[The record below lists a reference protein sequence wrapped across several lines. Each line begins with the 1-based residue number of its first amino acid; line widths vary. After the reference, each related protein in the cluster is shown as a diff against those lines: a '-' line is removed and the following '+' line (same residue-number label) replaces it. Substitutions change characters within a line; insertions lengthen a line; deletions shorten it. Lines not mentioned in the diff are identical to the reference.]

1 MSKRYPTSGKVICG
15 ECGGTYGPLLWH
27 STTYRNCVWEYFEK
41 KFRKS
46 QCNCSHIYDEE
57 MQSSTVLA
65 LQRLH
70 NKNKKILQLCKELL
84 SNVPINDLENAL
96 KALDCI
102 SHSDLVFDNSAIS
115 ILIEKA
121 VVTQDAN
128 MVFYYI
134 DGSKFMYRIYAN
146 TPKGQR
152 NMNIRKE
159 HHKQMIELYSNGLTR
174 AEIAKVLG
182 ISPNTV
188 GGYLRRLKNTK

>member
-1 MSKRYPTSGKVICG
+1 MSGKVICG

-27 STTYRNCVWEYFEK
+27 STTYRNCVWECFEK

-46 QCNCSHIYDEE
+46 QCHCSHIYDEE
-57 MQSSTVLA
+57 MQSSTALA
-65 LQRLH
+65 LQRLYD
-70 NKNKKILQLCKELL
+70 KNKKILQLCKELL

-96 KALDCI
+96 KVLDRI
-102 SHSDLVFDNSAIS
+102 SHYDLVFDNSAIS

-128 MVFYYI
+128 MVFYYT
-134 DGSKFMYRIYAN
+134 DGSKFTYRISAN

-159 HHKQMIELYSNGLTR
+159 RHKQMLELYSNGMTR
-174 AEIAKVLG
+174 TEIGKVLV

-188 GGYLRRLKNTK
+188 GSYLRRLKITK